1 MKNFGGAEN
10 NFQDNRLRGRKEMY
24 IETDRTII
32 RSIQRGDEKAYAE
45 MAKDGSL
52 SEIGFDENF
61 SDWAENWI
69 NEAVELTEKDDP
81 RADYIPCTIILKSSS
96 AVIGNVGCTY
106 YEDTDKIGICYFVG
120 TAYRRNGYVSE
131 AVNEYISYFFN
142 HYDEREIIA
151 TIKDANVPSWKTAEK
166 CGFKLMETKM
176 YKDIDDEKEELYR
189 FYVVKR

>member
-189 FYVVKR
+189 FYVLKR